1 MNCLEKE
8 KINNN
13 KEKYYFEIFFFPL
26 PFGLSVKMVDKNPW
40 QWCDLN
46 LCPSHSVLNF

>member
-13 KEKYYFEIFFFPL
+13 KEKYYFEIFFFP
-26 PFGLSVKMVDKNPW
+26 STIRIICQN
-40 QWCDLN
+40 
-46 LCPSHSVLNF
+46 SR